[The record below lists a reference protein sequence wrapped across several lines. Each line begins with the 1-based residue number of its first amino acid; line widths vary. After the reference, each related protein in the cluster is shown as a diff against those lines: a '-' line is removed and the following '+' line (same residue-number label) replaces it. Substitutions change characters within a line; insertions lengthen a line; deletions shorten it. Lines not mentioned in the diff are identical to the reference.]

1 MRSSR
6 EGSASVPDP
15 RRPIA
20 ATYSYLHVD
29 STGIHSSAST
39 LQHPAAAALPTLNTP
54 GFAPDTSYRK
64 ASPMNVKTLV
74 SAVVLASTL
83 AAPVVSFA
91 QSSDPAARAP
101 QRR

>member
-1 MRSSR
+1 SR

-20 ATYSYLHVD
+20 TTYLHLLFD
-29 STGIHSSAST
+29 SKGIYLSAST
-39 LQHPAAAALPTLNTP
+39 LQHPARPRCDSASNTQYTR
-54 GFAPDTSYRK
+54 FRTRYLIQESFT
-64 ASPMNVKTLV
+64 MNVKTLV

-91 QSSDPAARAP
+91 QSSGPVTR
-101 QRR
+101 